1 VTVKNSKSFATVPNF
16 TQKMKA
22 LSDMS
27 RLGGGYVNGL
37 ENKVQMDLE
46 QRAHAHKNKERV
58 DI

>member
-27 RLGGGYVNGL
+27 RLGGGICEWVG
-37 ENKVQMDLE
+37 KQGADGS
-46 QRAHAHKNKERV
+46 RTKSSCT
-58 DI
+58 